1 MSDYTENWSKV
12 RRNENESPGTRL
24 AFLLCFCIRNEN
36 CLNDSSKTKNS
47 IKIQFWFTCIFQVRK
62 FSNMLIVHSAHMS
75 LKSPAKVIVHSKEIY
90 VVSLHDPRTANEFVP
105 ILLYKT
111 PCHQKIARQVTVSS
125 LIFCGNRFFGLQRK
139 LMMQLDVSFCI
150 YNLSHSLLPPV
161 VLLETNFLVLN
172 NLLMQLLVCFCFF

>member
-1 MSDYTENWSKV
+1 
-12 RRNENESPGTRL
+12 
-24 AFLLCFCIRNEN
+24 
-36 CLNDSSKTKNS
+36 
-47 IKIQFWFTCIFQVRK
+47 
-62 FSNMLIVHSAHMS
+62 MLIVRSAHMS
-75 LKSPAKVIVHSKEIY
+75 VKSPAKVIVHSKEIY

-125 LIFCGNRFFGLQRK
+125 LIFCGNRFFGLHRK
-139 LMMQLDVSFCI
+139 LMTQLDVSFCI

-172 NLLMQLLVCFCFF
+172 NLLMQLLVCFCFCFFFNTWLNLVILDYIQDLLGTLCLDMLWGCTFGKYKC